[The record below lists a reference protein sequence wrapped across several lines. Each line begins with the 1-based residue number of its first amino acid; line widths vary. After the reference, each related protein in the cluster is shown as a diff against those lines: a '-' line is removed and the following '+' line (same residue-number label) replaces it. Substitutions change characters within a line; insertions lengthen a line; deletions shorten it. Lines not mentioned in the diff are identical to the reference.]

1 MQIVKNTDNH
11 PCFNKESK
19 GSCGRVHLPVA
30 PKCNIKCNYCN
41 RKFDCVNESRPG
53 VTSGVLTPPQ
63 ALAYMEKVLEAEPRI
78 TVAGIAGPGDP
89 MANPVETLETMRLL
103 KERYPQL
110 LFCLSSNGL
119 NMPPYLDELAAL
131 GVTHITVTM
140 NAVDPDVGEKIYGWA
155 REGKVVYRGRQAA
168 ERLIERQLESIRGA
182 KERGMMVKVNTI
194 IIPGVNDAHIPEV
207 TRVVAELGADIQNLL
222 PLCPTAETMFADLP
236 EPSAEMVKALR
247 AEAGAHIT
255 QMTHCKRCRA
265 DAVGLLDKDRSAELC
280 GTLQA
285 CSKLKSAPEVD
296 RPYVAVA
303 TREGMLV
310 NQHLGE
316 AAGFEIWARRD
327 GGYVKIDEREA
338 PSRGC
343 GPDRWKQLA
352 AVLKDCRILLA
363 SAFGEQ
369 PRQVLTGLGI
379 TPVAANGFI
388 EPAVAAAFGDGD
400 LSVLRGRR
408 PVVAGS
414 GCGGNGCGC

>member
-41 RKFDCVNESRPG
+41 RKYDCVNESRPG

-222 PLCPTAETMFADLP
+222 PLCPTAETIFADLP

-316 AAGFEIWARRD
+316 AAGFEIWAKRD

-408 PVVAGS
+408 PAVAGS

>member
-41 RKFDCVNESRPG
+41 RKYDCVNESRPG

-140 NAVDPDVGEKIYGWA
+140 NAVAPDVGEKIYGWA

-408 PVVAGS
+408 PAVAGS

>member
-41 RKFDCVNESRPG
+41 RKYDCVNESRPG

-119 NMPPYLDELAAL
+119 NMPPYLDELAEL

-140 NAVDPDVGEKIYGWA
+140 NAVDPEVGEKIYGWA

-207 TRVVAELGADIQNLL
+207 TRAVAELGADIQNLL
-222 PLCPTAETMFADLP
+222 PLCPTADTMFSDLP

-285 CSKLKSAPEVD
+285 CSKLTSAPEVD

-303 TREGMLV
+303 SREGMLV

-316 AAGFEIWARRD
+316 AASFEIWARRN

-352 AVLKDCRILLA
+352 AVLKDCRILLVA
-363 SAFGEQ
+363 AFGEH

-388 EPAVAAAFGDGD
+388 ESAVAAAFGDGD

-408 PVVAGS
+408 PEVAGS